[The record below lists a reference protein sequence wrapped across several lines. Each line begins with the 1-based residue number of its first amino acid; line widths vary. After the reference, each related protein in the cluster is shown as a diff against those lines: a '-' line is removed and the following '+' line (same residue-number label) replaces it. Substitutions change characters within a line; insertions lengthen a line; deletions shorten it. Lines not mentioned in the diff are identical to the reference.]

1 MHFLKNYGI
10 SRKTLYLFYVL
21 ILQVY
26 IVRAS
31 NCSSEDEEDDTAVG
45 DCDAKSTSDGA
56 KDPDQNGK
64 AEPKRSTRSKKVVS
78 SSKTARQKKK

>member
-1 MHFLKNYGI
+1 M
-10 SRKTLYLFYVL
+10 
-21 ILQVY
+21 
-26 IVRAS
+26 RAS
-31 NCSSEDEEDDTAVG
+31 NCSSEDEEDDTAVE